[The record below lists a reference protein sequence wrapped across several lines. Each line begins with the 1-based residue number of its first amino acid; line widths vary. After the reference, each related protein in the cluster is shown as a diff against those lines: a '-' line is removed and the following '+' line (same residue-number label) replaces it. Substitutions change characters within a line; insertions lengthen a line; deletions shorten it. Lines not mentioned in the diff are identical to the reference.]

1 MHQPGGADLG
11 GAGFPLRYRAAAD
24 TEPAGKS
31 GLGQPMAFTE
41 LFQSEV
47 GSHNNTILNKILS
60 LAPIILRRDTL
71 VNLHSGKNAKNEWA
85 PVKIPTKHARQSLRQ
100 GYLACQALCKIGFH
114 LDRIF
119 RLG

>member
-1 MHQPGGADLG
+1 
-11 GAGFPLRYRAAAD
+11 
-24 TEPAGKS
+24 
-31 GLGQPMAFTE
+31 MAFTE

-85 PVKIPTKHARQSLRQ
+85 PFKVPTKHVRQSLQQ

-119 RLG
+119 RLA